1 MSLSELTEAELDVVT
16 EVFGQFMEAEDEEGA
31 MHMSVDNLEDAMK
44 ALGITSFSKQEYE
57 AIRRTLDLGNGK
69 IEFEPFAEVMVLK
82 MRQDK
87 GGQMNTEDQD
97 KQLLQD
103 YLLFTEG
110 QDRPIRVDD
119 LRRIAADIKDQSTI
133 DELQQMMM
141 GLKEIDFAT
150 FKDIVSQANSL

>member
-1 MSLSELTEAELDVVT
+1 
-16 EVFGQFMEAEDEEGA
+16 

-44 ALGITSFSKQEYE
+44 ALGITATSKQEYE

-69 IEFEPFAEVMVLK
+69 IEFEPFAEVMALK

-87 GGQMNTEDQD
+87 GGQTNADDQD
-97 KQLLQD
+97 HQLLQD

-150 FKDIVSQANSL
+150 FKDIVNQANSL